1 RSNDRSN
8 DWSVLFISLSILS
21 PYISLSLSLSSPN
34 RILSSPNRI
43 LSSPCS
49 PNSTRFFTVIFAVSL
64 ELLLLEGVEAAVT
77 AQLLLP
83 LWLICFSRC
92 RLCCYCF
99 EV

>member
-1 RSNDRSN
+1 FERL
-8 DWSVLFISLSILS
+8 VGYIYIIIHSLSLHFS
-21 PYISLSLSLSSPN
+21 FTLSLSSPN

-49 PNSTRFFTVIFAVSL
+49 SNSTRFFVVIFAVSL

-92 RLCCYCF
+92 RLCCCCF

>member
-8 DWSVLFISLSILS
+8 DWSVIFISLSILS

-49 PNSTRFFTVIFAVSL
+49 SNSARFFAVSL

-92 RLCCYCF
+92 RLCYYYF

>member
-8 DWSVLFISLSILS
+8 DWSVIFISLSILS
-21 PYISLSLSLSSPN
+21 PYISLLLSLSSPN
-34 RILSSPNRI
+34 RIHSSPNRI

-49 PNSTRFFTVIFAVSL
+49 SNSTRFFAVFL

>member
-1 RSNDRSN
+1 
-8 DWSVLFISLSILS
+8 
-21 PYISLSLSLSSPN
+21 SSPN

-49 PNSTRFFTVIFAVSL
+49 PNSTRFFAVIFAVIFAVSL
-64 ELLLLEGVEAAVT
+64 EGVEAAVA

>member
-1 RSNDRSN
+1 FDRTTGRLYLYHYPFSLLTF
-8 DWSVLFISLSILS
+8 LF
-21 PYISLSLSLSSPN
+21 YFFSLSSPN
-34 RILSSPNRI
+34 RILSTPNRI

-49 PNSTRFFTVIFAVSL
+49 PNSTRFFVVSL

>member
-1 RSNDRSN
+1 RSN
-8 DWSVLFISLSILS
+8 DWSVIFISLSILS
-21 PYISLSLSLSSPN
+21 PYISLLLSLSSPK
-34 RILSSPNRI
+34 RILSSPNQI

-49 PNSTRFFTVIFAVSL
+49 PNSTRFFTVSL